1 VRDKVVEA
9 ARVTLPLSQTAT
21 IGDVVL
27 GMRHRA
33 ALGISEQADA
43 IAVVVSEETGAIS
56 IADNGVL
63 VRGLSA
69 QDLRTELRNRL
80 SSPQDTSVKS
90 IWSVLK
96 AHG

>member
-1 VRDKVVEA
+1 M
-9 ARVTLPLSQTAT
+9 TLPLSHTAT

-43 IAVVVSEETGAIS
+43 VAVVVSEESGTIS
-56 IADNGVL
+56 LADNGVL
-63 VRGLSA
+63 IRGLSV
-69 QDLRTELRNRL
+69 QDLRNELKSRL
-80 SSPQDTSVKS
+80 SSPQDKTVKS